1 MKNEKLIQAAC
12 KSRETQYEAPC
23 LANGA
28 AHSEDYSR
36 RVERLI
42 NKTDKSRLSFLFT
55 SGAARVAAA
64 ALALA
69 AVLVIA
75 FVVITKTAN
84 KTNVADYSGKIKAAV
99 KSVEPLEV
107 PNIIV
112 FIWKALDENTLKNGV
127 TTVFTGVVTDVTEIS
142 MSYEYMDQNVVDYW
156 SLLTVTV
163 KDAISGDLTNNDTA
177 TVLFELSSHRYY
189 DGITIEKGKEYVF
202 YLIKSSESESILD
215 YTPLADYIYHVPA
228 ICFVPI
234 AEPQVTELL
243 EAMGA
248 EEGTC
253 GEEFIEVLR
262 DYYK

>member
-1 MKNEKLIQAAC
+1 MVF
-12 KSRETQYEAPC
+12 
-23 LANGA
+23 GA
-28 AHSEDYSR
+28 
-36 RVERLI
+36 VVVFVVC
-42 NKTDKSRLSFLFT
+42 TCF
-55 SGAARVAAA
+55 GVVCV
-64 ALALA
+64 
-69 AVLVIA
+69 VLV
-75 FVVITKTAN
+75 VV
-84 KTNVADYSGKIKAAV
+84 
-99 KSVEPLEV
+99 
-107 PNIIV
+107 
-112 FIWKALDENTLKNGV
+112 FGV
-127 TTVFTGVVTDVTEIS
+127 TVVFFTVAVCTVFTGVVTDVTEIS

>member
-1 MKNEKLIQAAC
+1 
-12 KSRETQYEAPC
+12 
-23 LANGA
+23 
-28 AHSEDYSR
+28 
-36 RVERLI
+36 
-42 NKTDKSRLSFLFT
+42 
-55 SGAARVAAA
+55 
-64 ALALA
+64 
-69 AVLVIA
+69 
-75 FVVITKTAN
+75 VITKTAN

-107 PNIIV
+107 PNKIV

-177 TVLFELSSHRYY
+177 TVLFELSSHRHY

>member
-1 MKNEKLIQAAC
+1 MKNEKLIQAAR

-42 NKTDKSRLSFLFT
+42 KKADKSRLSFLYG
-55 SGAARVAAA
+55 SGAARVAA

-262 DYYK
+262 DYYHE